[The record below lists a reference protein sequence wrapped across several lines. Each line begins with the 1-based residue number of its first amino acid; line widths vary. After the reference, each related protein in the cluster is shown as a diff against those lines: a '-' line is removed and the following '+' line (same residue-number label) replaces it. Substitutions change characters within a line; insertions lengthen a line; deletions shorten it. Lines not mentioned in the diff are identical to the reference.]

1 LAFVYRDASTGQ
13 FLQGIVE
20 YVTGGQLTGDFN
32 GDGIVDAA
40 DYTVWR
46 DTLGSSGPG
55 LAADANADE
64 VVDALD
70 YGLWRANFGQTAA
83 GALAGAA
90 NVPEPSTIV
99 LLACGAA
106 AVALRRRG
114 LLVAL
119 CAVLIPVAA
128 TAAVTTDRLFT
139 FGDDPFENG
148 TAPNPVGQLSFGDT
162 YDSWGDPFTGEDI
175 PAVSGEFTDL
185 SAFGPVYTNSVAPQA
200 APGNPAANTV
210 AADFN
215 GTSDYLRGFRLGNPA
230 TSAASTGFVSGT
242 PGPIDYSGIQN
253 RGFQLWVNPDV
264 VGGNTQTI
272 VRDTSQHGLAI
283 SSAGT
288 WVMRYSGDTFDS
300 GVPAVANAW
309 THAMVVVA
317 GQTSAGQVGSQRSLL
332 YIDGVVVAA
341 SSDSYALTDDTDLV
355 VGATIAAGD
364 TLAEFF
370 DGTLDE
376 LEMFVFGTSLAER
389 NQYGSFDPREDNDFI
404 AAQTSVFGDLTG
416 DGSVTMAD
424 VNQFS
429 LGWLS
434 QNRVNGVLA
443 GDLTSYADGDLNFD
457 GVTDLGDA
465 VIFNSIMISAGLGGL
480 NFSSLGTAV
489 PEPSTMLLAIGAAL
503 FCVRLRGV
511 ITR

>member
-1 LAFVYRDASTGQ
+1 
-13 FLQGIVE
+13 
-20 YVTGGQLTGDFN
+20 
-32 GDGIVDAA
+32 
-40 DYTVWR
+40 
-46 DTLGSSGPG
+46 
-55 LAADANADE
+55 
-64 VVDALD
+64 
-70 YGLWRANFGQTAA
+70 
-83 GALAGAA
+83 
-90 NVPEPSTIV
+90 
-99 LLACGAA
+99 
-106 AVALRRRG
+106 
-114 LLVAL
+114 
-119 CAVLIPVAA
+119 
-128 TAAVTTDRLFT
+128 
-139 FGDDPFENG
+139 
-148 TAPNPVGQLSFGDT
+148 
-162 YDSWGDPFTGEDI
+162 
-175 PAVSGEFTDL
+175 
-185 SAFGPVYTNSVAPQA
+185 
-200 APGNPAANTV
+200 
-210 AADFN
+210 
-215 GTSDYLRGFRLGNPA
+215 
-230 TSAASTGFVSGT
+230 
-242 PGPIDYSGIQN
+242 
-253 RGFQLWVNPDV
+253 
-264 VGGNTQTI
+264 
-272 VRDTSQHGLAI
+272 
-283 SSAGT
+283 
-288 WVMRYSGDTFDS
+288 
-300 GVPAVANAW
+300 
-309 THAMVVVA
+309 MVVVA